1 MNDLLLSIQD
11 LSVAFKNNGKLF
23 KAVNHVSLDLKKG
36 DSLGIVGESGSG
48 KTLTALSVL
57 KLLPPAANLL
67 EGKIHFLQREG
78 SLIDIIQQSDKI
90 LREIRGN
97 NISIIFQEPMNSLNP
112 VHKCGEQVVENIL
125 EHQFLKKHEAK
136 ALTLEL
142 FTEVKLPSPER
153 IFNSF
158 PYELSGGQRQRVMIA
173 MALSNNP
180 DLLIADEPT
189 TALDVTVQK
198 SILTLLNQLK
208 DKYGMSLIFI
218 SHDLGVVSEVAD
230 HIAVMH
236 NGKIIEKNEAAEIFQ
251 NPQHDYTKGLLA
263 CRPSI
268 DKKINRLLTLND
280 FIESAGGR
288 NEDTGKIKDK
298 GGTEQRNSNPLVQLR
313 EVSKYYP
320 LKRNFFGK
328 ISESFQALKDIN
340 LQISEGEVLGVV
352 GESGSGKSTLG
363 RVLLGLLPKEK
374 GQIVYNGKSMDTFG
388 KQDFV
393 EFRKKAQII
402 FQDPYSSLNPRQ
414 SVGKIISEPLE
425 FYRYYSTKKEC
436 KKRTFELLENVK
448 LGEDYYNRYPH
459 ELSGGQR
466 QRVAIARVLGVK
478 PELIICDEVVSALDV
493 SVQAE
498 ILNLLKE
505 LKDRYNLSYLFISHD
520 FAVIRFMSDNIA
532 VMKDG
537 KIIENGSADQIFHTP
552 VKHYTKSLLKSIPL
566 SGFS

>member
-1 MNDLLLSIQD
+1 MNEQLLSIQD
-11 LSVAFKNNGKLF
+11 LSIAFKNNGKLF
-23 KAVNHVSLDLKKG
+23 KAVDQVSIDIKKG
-36 DSLGIVGESGSG
+36 DSWGIVGESGSG
-48 KTLTALSVL
+48 KTLTALSIL
-57 KLLPPAANLL
+57 KLLPPKAILL
-67 EGKIHFLQREG
+67 DGKIHFWQSENR
-78 SLIDIIQQSDKI
+78 LIDIIQQTDKI
-90 LREIRGN
+90 LRKIRGN
-97 NISIIFQEPMNSLNP
+97 NISVIFQEPMNSLNP
-112 VHKCGEQVVENIL
+112 VHKCGDQVIENIL
-125 EHQFLKKHEAK
+125 EHQSLKKKEAK
-136 ALTLEL
+136 ALTLDL
-142 FTEVKLPSPER
+142 FAEVKIPSPER
-153 IFNSF
+153 IFNSY
-158 PYELSGGQRQRVMIA
+158 PYELSGGQIQRVMIA

-198 SILTLLNQLK
+198 SILALLKQLK
-208 DKYGMSLIFI
+208 DKYGMTLIFI
-218 SHDLGVVSEVAD
+218 SHDLTVVSEVAD
-230 HIAVMH
+230 YIAVMH

-268 DKKINRLLTLND
+268 DIKTNRLITLND
-280 FIESAGGR
+280 FIVNTGESKKDYSSTKTKAV
-288 NEDTGKIKDK
+288 NEQKNNQT
-298 GGTEQRNSNPLVQLR
+298 LVQLK

-328 ISESFQALKDIN
+328 VTQSFQALKDIG

-363 RVLLGLLPKEK
+363 RVLLGLLRKER
-374 GQIVYNGKSMDTFG
+374 GQIIYKGKSMDTFG
-388 KQDFV
+388 KKDFA
-393 EFRKKAQII
+393 EFRQKAQII
-402 FQDPYSSLNPRQ
+402 FQDPYSSLNPKQ

-436 KKRTFELLENVK
+436 KNRALELLENVK
-448 LGEDYYNRYPH
+448 LGGEYYHRYPH

-466 QRVAIARVLGVK
+466 QRVAIARVLAVK

-505 LKDRYNLSYLFISHD
+505 LKERYNLTYIFISHD

-537 KIIENGSADQIFHTP
+537 VIIEKGGAEQIFHTP
-552 VKHYTKSLLKSIPL
+552 IQPYTKALLDSIPRTI
-566 SGFS
+566 FS